1 MRNIKRIKRWK
12 TRLGV
17 AILSAAALGVATE
30 QSVEAANGNGG
41 KTSLLAAAGRPETS
55 ASSENGNGGFWPR
68 LGSNAGSAV
77 NVDGNALSS
86 GASNGGAAG
95 AQNRV
100 ESANFVGYSGSSD
113 ENEPGGATNGRTRL
127 VDWTT
132 SDALPVQSFDA
143 SPSTAPVGEIGE
155 VAKASADKENAASA
169 PVGEIGEAAKT
180 SANRGNA
187 ASAEIEETAKAS
199 ADKEN
204 AGTAAIASSGES
216 ESRSKTP
223 ILRDEPT
230 AATRGGGS
238 FGSALVSTF
247 GALAV
252 VLGAFLALVAFLKR
266 TAPNG
271 GVSGGALEIVDSLA
285 VGDKARL
292 LTIRWGNRLILAA
305 KTPENIASLAEID
318 DVDEAGALLAEIER
332 RKSATATGEVGA
344 KAAAIWKRGVDA
356 TSVWRTAFGAKGR
369 R

>member
-1 MRNIKRIKRWK
+1 MRDIERIKGRK
-12 TRLGV
+12 TRFGV

-30 QSVEAANGNGG
+30 PSVEAANGNGG
-41 KTSLLAAAGRPETS
+41 KTSLFAAAGRAEAS
-55 ASSENGNGGFWPR
+55 APSENANGGFWPR
-68 LGSNAGSAV
+68 LGSNAGSTFNV
-77 NVDGNALSS
+77 NGNAWPSAS
-86 GASNGGAAG
+86 TDGAAAG
-95 AQNRV
+95 AQSRV
-100 ESANFVGYSGSSD
+100 ESANFIGYSGSFGG
-113 ENEPGGATNGRTRL
+113 NEPGGATNGRTRL

-132 SDALPVQSFDA
+132 SDALPLGAAQSLA
-143 SPSTAPVGEIGE
+143 APLSIAPVGGNEGT
-155 VAKASADKENAASA
+155 AKSSVNRENAPSA
-169 PVGEIGEAAKT
+169 AIAETTKT
-180 SANRGNA
+180 SANGENA
-187 ASAEIEETAKAS
+187 SSAAIGETTKVGEDKEDAKA
-199 ADKEN
+199 
-204 AGTAAIASSGES
+204 AAVGES

-266 TAPNG
+266 TAPNSG
-271 GVSGGALEIVDSLA
+271 GSGGALEIVDSLA

-305 KTPENIASLAEID
+305 KTPEKIASLAEIA
-318 DVDEAGALLAEIER
+318 DVDEASALLAEIER

-369 R
+369 RQ